1 MSLTLTEKFILLAHH
16 PEKGRYAVTMY
27 QHQYGLIGSL
37 LMELSL
43 KDIVAVENKR
53 LYLKKKDLP
62 ADEVLSEIV
71 QKLASSSNPRRIR
84 YWISKFSFRYRK
96 YKWAIYAN
104 LERQWMIKIEKKYF
118 LGIIPY
124 RRCYVRNK
132 SERSQIIANLREN
145 ILYKK
150 EMNDET
156 VAFAAL
162 VAACSMQRKLTTNRE
177 ELKVI
182 KQELKRI
189 LKEQPVASAVKQ
201 TIIEVQAAVAS
212 AIVTATVATHAAS

>member
-1 MSLTLTEKFILLAHH
+1 
-16 PEKGRYAVTMY
+16 
-27 QHQYGLIGSL
+27 
-37 LMELSL
+37 MELSL
-43 KDIVAVENKR
+43 KEIIAIENKR
-53 LYLKKKDLP
+53 LYLKKNDLP
-62 ADEVLSEIV
+62 PDEVLRDIV
-71 QKLASSSNPRRIR
+71 QKLASLPRPRRIR
-84 YWISKFSFRYRK
+84 SWLTRFSFSYRK

-104 LERQWMIKIEKKYF
+104 LEKQWIIRIEKRRF

-132 SERSQIIANLREN
+132 SERAQIIATLREN

-150 EMNDET
+150 EMNDEM
-156 VAFAAL
+156 VALAAL

-212 AIVTATVATHAAS
+212 AIVAANVATHAAT